1 MSMSMNANETMQRL
15 LAAKQSASTIAVESR
30 KAREAEL
37 EGQSPELQRLW
48 TTLGMCADLYL
59 TACPPTAYRAQVIEG
74 IKYNLEGTRQAFDLE
89 IADRNLQ
96 DAMDH
101 LAALR
106 RDEREAFRRRQ
117 ALPLN
122 EGEVR
127 LRQVQRARQARLG
140 AFIQAVRELA
150 RRTNNNVTPHE
161 VREVAG
167 WLAG

>member
-1 MSMSMNANETMQRL
+1 MNANETMQRI

-30 KAREAEL
+30 QAREAEL
-37 EGQSPELQRLW
+37 EGQSPELQSLW
-48 TTLGMCADLYL
+48 TTLGMSADLYL
-59 TACPPTAYRAQVIEG
+59 TACPESTHRKAVVQGV
-74 IKYNLEGTRQAFDLE
+74 KDFLEGSRQAFDLE

-106 RDEREAFRRRQ
+106 KDEREAFRRRQ

-140 AFIQAVRELA
+140 AFIQSVRELA